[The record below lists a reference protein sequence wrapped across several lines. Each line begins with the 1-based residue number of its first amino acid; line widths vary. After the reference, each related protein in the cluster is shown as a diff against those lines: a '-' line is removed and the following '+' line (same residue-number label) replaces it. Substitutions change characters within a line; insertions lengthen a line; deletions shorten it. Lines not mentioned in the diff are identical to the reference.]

1 MARVAI
7 IYYSSTGGTW
17 QLATQVERGA
27 ASTGCETRLRKAREL
42 APDEAIDRRPG
53 WREHLDATKSVP
65 EAEVTDLD
73 WADGLVFGSPAR
85 FGLPSAQL
93 KQFIDQ
99 AGPLWRENKLKD
111 KPVSVF
117 GGASLPNGGQEAM
130 LLALNTVFYHWGA
143 IIVPVGYTEPIFA
156 QAGGNPYG
164 VGFTDPK
171 GAGVPQVTLD
181 AAFALGARLG
191 RYTRIIAANRAA
203 LSADSGPGNNG

>member
-1 MARVAI
+1 MTRVAI

-17 QLATQVERGA
+17 RLARQVEAGA

-53 WREHLDATKSVP
+53 WREHLTATQDVP
-65 EAEVTDLD
+65 EASIDDLD

-117 GGASLPNGGQEAM
+117 GGSSLPNGGQEAM

-143 IIVPVGYTEPIFA
+143 IIVPVGYTEPVFTA
-156 QAGGNPYG
+156 AGGNAYG
-164 VGFTDPK
+164 VSFTDPK
-171 GAGVPQVTLD
+171 GADMSQPTLD

-191 RYTRIIAANRAA
+191 RYAKVISAGRAQ
-203 LSADSGPGNNG
+203 LQPGA

>member
-17 QLATQVERGA
+17 RLAESVEAGA
-27 ASTGCETRLRKAREL
+27 ASVGCETRLRRAREL
-42 APDEAIDRRPG
+42 APDEAIDRRPR
-53 WREHLDATKSVP
+53 WREHLVATSHIP
-65 EAEVTDLD
+65 EAEIADLD

-85 FGLPSAQL
+85 FGLPSAQI

-117 GGASLPNGGQEAM
+117 GGSSLPNGGQEAM
-130 LLALNTVFYHWGA
+130 LLALNTVFYHWGS
-143 IIVPVGYTEPIFA
+143 IIVPVGYTEPVFTE
-156 QAGGNPYG
+156 AGGNAYG
-164 VGFTDPK
+164 VSFTDPNGGEMPEVK
-171 GAGVPQVTLD
+171 LR

-191 RYTRIIAANRAA
+191 RYAKVLADNAQA
-203 LSADSGPGNNG
+203 LSADA